1 MVPDVVCFRFLALMT
16 QSAVKKDPRQDI
28 REAYALFD
36 KSGSGQISLEDL
48 RAAAHELGENISEER
63 LEVRGIP
70 HREICSKCKAEQFRT
85 CHAKSGYHSPLSR
98 LMYVTFAPFTAG
110 HAETGRCRR

>member
-70 HREICSKCKAEQFRT
+70 TGQSRIPFLIEQFAV
-85 CHAKSGYHSPLSR
+85 HAKQRSFILAMLKVGIIP
-98 LMYVTFAPFTAG
+98 
-110 HAETGRCRR
+110 RCQD